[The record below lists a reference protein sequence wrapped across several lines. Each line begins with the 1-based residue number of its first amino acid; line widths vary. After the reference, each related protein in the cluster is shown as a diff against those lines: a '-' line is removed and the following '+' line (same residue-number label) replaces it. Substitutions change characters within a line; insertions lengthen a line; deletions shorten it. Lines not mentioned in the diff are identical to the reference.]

1 MLLETELLT
10 AANKIRVAVDGDAVI
25 SAVGQA
31 LKNGRIIDKRAAE
44 IRTYA
49 VNKTAAVL
57 CAAPARD
64 WRAAIAYI
72 ENAIA
77 RFGADRELEQAM
89 RTYRGNLAA
98 DYHNRFAAAWNKKN
112 FDEAE
117 RILNEGLAETPDD
130 RRLLADKDAVIK
142 NRR

>member
-1 MLLETELLT
+1 MLLETELLA
-10 AANKIRVAVDGDAVI
+10 AANRIRAVNNGDAVI
-25 SAVGQA
+25 SAVQQA
-31 LKNGRIIDKRAAE
+31 LENGRISGSRAAE

-89 RTYRGNLAA
+89 RTYKGNLAA
-98 DYHNRFAAAWNKKN
+98 DYHNRFADAWNKKK

-117 RILNEGLAETPDD
+117 RILSEGLAEIPDD
-130 RRLLADKDAVIK
+130 RRLLSDRESVNK